1 MKHILLIMRRGI
13 LADALMHTRQ
23 AEERFSFSR
32 ESNYKMALL
41 TAELEK
47 PDAAVLEI
55 PESGEWT
62 PERCMDLCGTLGR
75 HLPQMP
81 ILVLCP
87 EGLPE
92 ACKQTVNAVKS
103 GVIRDYVFYD
113 ASTQYLL
120 SKLEAL

>member
-1 MKHILLIMRRGI
+1 MRRGI
-13 LADALMHTRQ
+13 LADALMQNRQ
-23 AEERFSFSR
+23 AEEKFRFSR

-41 TAELEK
+41 TAELVR

-75 HLPQMP
+75 HLSGMP

-87 EGLPE
+87 EELPD
-92 ACKQTVNAVKS
+92 ACLRTVNAVKA
-103 GVIRDYVFYD
+103 GVIKDYVFYD
-113 ASTQYLL
+113 TSTQYLL
-120 SKLEAL
+120 SKLDAL